1 MIYQAWIDGLENS
14 AGEPINSTVFP
25 MLEVLHIKSCP
36 NIASIP
42 GSPVLKHLC
51 IAGLCCPPISSL
63 AHLTTLSELKYHG
76 NDTVSTS
83 IPMRSWPCLEKL
95 EVFSLA
101 NMMMVPMPLED
112 QQNRSQSRAM
122 ETLRSL
128 SLYGPDCFVTSPGLS
143 RSHLWY
149 WNCFAFVEE
158 LAIHS
163 SNELVLWPM
172 EELQNLAHLRSLSI
186 FFCANLEGKV
196 SSPDETFP
204 LPRLERLDIRN
215 CHSLLEVP
223 KVPTSLEQLK
233 KIYCEKLVAL
243 PSNLGD
249 LVKMRNLDIGVC
261 RCLKELPDGM
271 DRLTSLEQLWIT
283 RCPGIEK
290 FPQGL
295 HDRLHALGALGIHD
309 CPELQRRC
317 REGGEYFHSVS
328 SVPQKSIRSTEA
340 ESSNKN
346 FLRRLVPSCA
356 GSN

>member
-1 MIYQAWIDGLENS
+1 
-14 AGEPINSTVFP
+14 
-25 MLEVLHIKSCP
+25 
-36 NIASIP
+36 
-42 GSPVLKHLC
+42 
-51 IAGLCCPPISSL
+51 
-63 AHLTTLSELKYHG
+63 
-76 NDTVSTS
+76 
-83 IPMRSWPCLEKL
+83 
-95 EVFSLA
+95 
-101 NMMMVPMPLED
+101 
-112 QQNRSQSRAM
+112 
-122 ETLRSL
+122 
-128 SLYGPDCFVTSPGLS
+128 
-143 RSHLWY
+143 
-149 WNCFAFVEE
+149 VEE

-172 EELQNLAHLRSLSI
+172 KELRNLAHLRSLSI
-186 FFCANLEGKV
+186 FLYANLEGKV

-223 KVPTSLEQLK
+223 KVPTSLEQLE
-233 KIYCEKLVAL
+233 IYNCKKLVAL

-249 LVKMRNLDIGVC
+249 LVKMRNLHISVC
-261 RCLKELPDGM
+261 RCLKVLPDGM
-271 DRLTSLEQLWIT
+271 DRLTCLEQLWIT

-295 HDRLHALGALGIHD
+295 HDRLHALGTLVIND

-317 REGGEYFHSVS
+317 REGGEYFYSVS